1 LDNRIADRFVI
12 FSDVRELRNLK
23 SAYKPTDGTLATILI
38 VDDEVLIREA
48 LRRFLEI
55 QGHTVL
61 EAGDG
66 VDALAVLNEQEVDLA
81 VVDLVMPRM
90 DGMGLLSRMRADYPS
105 TKVVIVSGYD
115 EVFDMAQREIDV
127 VAIVSKP
134 FQLSEVAD
142 AVRAALD
149 ES

>member
-1 LDNRIADRFVI
+1 M
-12 FSDVRELRNLK
+12 
-23 SAYKPTDGTLATILI
+23 ATILI

-105 TKVVIVSGYD
+105 TKVIIVSGYD

-142 AVRAALD
+142 AVRAALG